1 MNYTMKKILY
11 AIPLLALLFASC
23 DPKEIDLGSP
33 DSAISENALAEG
45 FSFSQW
51 SDESHSTPQADG
63 NYFTFTT
70 NPVQPVIVYQLVD
83 GKIMLSAQVHLVIL
97 RLFLKE
103 DRLQSRYSM

>member
-23 DPKEIDLGSP
+23 DPKEVDLGSP
-33 DSAISENALAEG
+33 DSAISEDALAKG

-63 NYFTFTT
+63 NYFTYTT
-70 NPVQPVIVYQLVD
+70 NPAQPEIGRAHV
-83 GKIMLSAQVHLVIL
+83 
-97 RLFLKE
+97 
-103 DRLQSRYSM
+103 